1 MKMKNLDFLTGNL
14 IVHRGM
20 YNINKGIPENS
31 LRAFEMAIK
40 NNYIIELDLHL
51 LKDNSVVVFH
61 DDNLERMTGINKNIK
76 ECTYDEIKDLK
87 LNSTEYHIPLLKTV
101 LELVDGKVPLVI
113 EFKYDVKPGLLEK
126 EAMKFL
132 QKYNGDYVVKSFS
145 PLSVNWF
152 RKNYPKIIRGQ
163 LVSSYEKLELNGFL
177 KLLLR
182 NMFFNFITRPDFI
195 SCNIQALPN
204 KKVAKCRETK
214 PVLGWVIRNKDDM
227 NKAKKY
233 CDNFICENIEELI

>member
-1 MKMKNLDFLTGNL
+1 MKNFDFLTSNL

-31 LRAFEMAIK
+31 LKAFEMAIE
-40 NNYIIELDLHL
+40 NNHIIELDLHL

-61 DDNLERMTGINKNIK
+61 DDNLERMTGMDKNIK
-76 ECTYDEIKDLK
+76 DCTYDEIKDLN
-87 LNSTEYHIPLLKTV
+87 LNSTKYHIPLLKKV

-113 EFKYDVKPGLLEK
+113 EFKYDVRPGLLEK

-132 QKYNGDYVVKSFS
+132 QKYNGEFVVKSFS

-152 RKNYPKIIRGQ
+152 KKNYPDIIRGQ
-163 LVSSYEKLELNGFL
+163 LVSSYEKVELNGFL

-182 NMFFNFITRPDFI
+182 NMFFNFITKPDFI
-195 SCNIQALPN
+195 SYNIKALPN
-204 KKVAKCRETK
+204 RKVSKFRERK

-233 CDNFICENIEELI
+233 CDNFICENIEELV